1 MRAEA
6 GTRLDA
12 KAFAALEAWL
22 PGRISPLAA
31 AA

>member
-6 GTRLDA
+6 GTRLDPLV
-12 KAFAALEAWL
+12 FAALEAWL
-22 PGRISPLAA
+22 PSHVPALAA

>member
-12 KAFAALEAWL
+12 QAFAALEAWL
-22 PGRISPLAA
+22 PSHVRALAA